1 MELSPKA
8 RENGAPYTRCSTKS
22 GNLTTV
28 FGTRDN
34 EGMYI
39 ARAFAQQA
47 QFFGAVSR
55 LSLPQQVV
63 SLTPTLGTDWNGN
76 EAVFFQVVLLDNA
89 VPRNQLLA
97 FTKQISQSIITQ
109 LNPNEEW
116 GVWPYFDFIT
126 QSEVARMKQ
135 PTWA

>member
-1 MELSPKA
+1 
-8 RENGAPYTRCSTKS
+8 
-22 GNLTTV
+22 
-28 FGTRDN
+28 
-34 EGMYI
+34 MYI

-47 QFFGAVSR
+47 QFFAAVSR
-55 LSLPQQVV
+55 LSMPAQVV
-63 SLTPTLGTDWNGN
+63 TLTPTLGTDWIGN
-76 EAVFFQVVLLDNA
+76 EAVFFQVVLADNA

-97 FTKQISQSIITQ
+97 FTKQISHSIITQ

-126 QSEVARMKQ
+126 QSELARVKQ

>member
-1 MELSPKA
+1 
-8 RENGAPYTRCSTKS
+8 
-22 GNLTTV
+22 
-28 FGTRDN
+28 
-34 EGMYI
+34 MYI

-47 QFFGAVSR
+47 QFFGVISR
-55 LSLPQQVV
+55 ISLPTQVV

-76 EAVFFQVVLLDNA
+76 DAVFFQVVLADNA
-89 VPRNQLLA
+89 IPRNDLLA
-97 FTKQISQSIITQ
+97 FTKRISRSIITE

-126 QSEVARMKQ
+126 QSELARMKQ

>member
-1 MELSPKA
+1 MH
-8 RENGAPYTRCSTKS
+8 
-22 GNLTTV
+22 
-28 FGTRDN
+28 
-34 EGMYI
+34 I

-47 QFFGAVSR
+47 QFFDAISR
-55 LSLPQQVV
+55 LSLPPQVV
-63 SLTPTLGTDWNGN
+63 GLTPRLGTDWNGN
-76 EAVFFQVVLLDNA
+76 EAVFFQVVLADDP

-97 FTKQISQSIITQ
+97 FTKEISHAIVTQ

-126 QSEVARMKQ
+126 QSELARMRQ